1 MREKQSTG
9 MNLLTCECGQG
20 EQVQVFRA
28 YVDYLRECFEFGLIC
43 VSLYMEDC
51 QGVMQRVCEASLSVA
66 NFLMR
71 SKRELVYH

>member
-1 MREKQSTG
+1 M
-9 MNLLTCECGQG
+9 
-20 EQVQVFRA
+20 FRA
-28 YVDYLRECFEFGLIC
+28 YMDYLRECFEFSLIC